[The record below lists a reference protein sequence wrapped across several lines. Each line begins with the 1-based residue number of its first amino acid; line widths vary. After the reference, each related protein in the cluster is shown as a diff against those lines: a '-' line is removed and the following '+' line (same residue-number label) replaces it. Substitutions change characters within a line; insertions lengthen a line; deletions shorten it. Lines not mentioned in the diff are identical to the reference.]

1 MNPQNRREF
10 KVWLAAHPVQAVV
23 IFIGINFVGVFA
35 GEIVAG
41 FAGGFAG
48 VVVRGLFLAAAIAVG
63 IAYLSGRW
71 ELRR

>member
-1 MNPQNRREF
+1 MNRQNWEEL
-10 KVWLAAHPVQAVV
+10 KVWLAAHPVQAVIV
-23 IFIGINFVGVFA
+23 FIGINFVGVFA

-48 VVVRGLFLAAAIAVG
+48 VIVRGLFLAAAIAIG

-71 ELRR
+71 KLKR